1 MAITAAVMIILLPM
15 ICIAIPSAVIIGRI
29 RDLYT
34 VSGLFSARALLL
46 FFKDTAA
53 IGKGCL
59 LALVLTEMVIHPVLD
74 RVGQILLLNIMIGI
88 VVGIK
93 VMLTLDLCVLTI
105 AVLVLEMTWKVAA
118 FFGAHVLKGGIYRH
132 IARI

>member
-1 MAITAAVMIILLPM
+1 M
-15 ICIAIPSAVIIGRI
+15 GRI

-93 VMLTLDLCVLTI
+93 VMLTLDRRAFSIAMNILQLTREI
-105 AVLVLEMTWKVAA
+105 VGLSVFDVRESRVDC
-118 FFGAHVLKGGIYRH
+118 FFCTV
-132 IARI
+132 

>member
-1 MAITAAVMIILLPM
+1 
-15 ICIAIPSAVIIGRI
+15 
-29 RDLYT
+29 
-34 VSGLFSARALLL
+34 
-46 FFKDTAA
+46 
-53 IGKGCL
+53 
-59 LALVLTEMVIHPVLD
+59 MVIHPVLD